1 MDKKEIKKLIVKY
14 NKRIKNVKEGL
25 YLDKKEFSIYTSS
38 LHEALKDSNH
48 FTSSGY
54 ISKSKETIDF
64 LANDENAL
72 KSLIANAPET
82 LTELKTEAKDA
93 FMSSGLYE
101 SIKSL
106 DEGNGQELTKA
117 ELNNIIIMEVKD
129 MLVVKNEFKEAINE
143 YYDLL
148 NSDIPFNLM
157 GEDNAKMIEL
167 SEFIN
172 SKGTK
177 SYSEL
182 KWFMEEYKQF
192 LK

>member
-1 MDKKEIKKLIVKY
+1 MDKKDIKKLIFKY

-25 YLDKKEFSIYTSS
+25 DLDKKELSIYTSS
-38 LHEALKDSNH
+38 LKEALKDSGH
-48 FTSSGY
+48 FTQSGY

-82 LTELKTEAKDA
+82 LTELKNEAKER
-93 FMSSGLYE
+93 FISSGLYE
-101 SIKSL
+101 SIKE
-106 DEGNGQELTKA
+106 DEGVKLTKV
-117 ELNNIIIMEVKD
+117 ELNDIIIREVKD
-129 MLVVKNEFKEAINE
+129 MLVVKNEFKEAMNE

-167 SEFIN
+167 SEFIY
-172 SKGTK
+172 SKGNK

-182 KWFMEEYKQF
+182 KWFMDEYKQF